1 MKDQFIYFKEIL
13 TGVQNDGQA
22 KIIQAVCLLALLV
35 GTIWSVMSYMNASRL
50 SDMSIEMNIPARAMT
65 SNPQELNRV
74 VALAQNVND
83 MRTGGERL
91 AAQMSAMNK
100 KLFTTDAIF
109 IPGMDPEQPFIPG
122 FEPLEVSEDI
132 QPVISVKA
140 VMMTGKSGLAVVNV
154 GERREHQG
162 LIVRKGYELPEDAGR
177 VINVRADGI
186 TVRFKG
192 EDLDYMIK

>member
-22 KIIQAVCLLALLV
+22 KIIRVVCLLALLI

-50 SDMSIEMNIPARAMT
+50 SDTSIEMNIPARAMT
-65 SNPQELNRV
+65 SNPQELNKV
-74 VALAQNVND
+74 VALAQSVND

-100 KLFTTDAIF
+100 KLFTTNAIF
-109 IPGMDPEQPFIPG
+109 IPGVETPDGIIALESEAQEEAQPE
-122 FEPLEVSEDI
+122 
-132 QPVISVKA
+132 ISVKA
-140 VMMTGKSGLAVVNV
+140 VMMTGKNGFAVVNV
-154 GERREHQG
+154 GSRREHQG
-162 LIVRKGYELPEDAGR
+162 LIVRKGYELPENAGR
-177 VINVRADGI
+177 IVNVRADGI
-186 TVRFKG
+186 TVRYRD